1 MPLLVLP
8 VTPAVMKRVLAGLL
22 LGSVLALGGCDSST
36 DPDAFL
42 LSAFDP
48 DERLVL
54 VGELRLSFG
63 EEGPEDGLREV
74 SGTWTLDGRG
84 GYPTPQP
91 ASGGVRG
98 EVHLNAIELHLLQ
111 DVSDAG
117 FALEGSYDGDRIVG
131 AWSTVTIAG
140 PVAQGTFEAVRE

>member
-1 MPLLVLP
+1 
-8 VTPAVMKRVLAGLL
+8 MKRVLAGLI

-36 DPDAFL
+36 DPDVFL

-54 VGELRLSFG
+54 DGELRLFF
-63 EEGPEDGLREV
+63 EELDSETDEV
-74 SGTWTLDGRG
+74 AGTWSLEGRNG
-84 GYPTPQP
+84 WPDPQP
-91 ASGGVRG
+91 SSGAVRG
-98 EVHLNAIELHLLQ
+98 ESAEGFMRIELVQ

-131 AWSTVTIAG
+131 TWSTITIAG